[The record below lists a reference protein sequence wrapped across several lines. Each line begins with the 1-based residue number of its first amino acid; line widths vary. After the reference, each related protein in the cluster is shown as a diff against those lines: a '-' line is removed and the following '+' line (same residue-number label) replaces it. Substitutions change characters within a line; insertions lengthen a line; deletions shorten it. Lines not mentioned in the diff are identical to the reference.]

1 MVRGLYTSGW
11 SMLALQKR
19 MDVISNNMAN
29 AGTNGFK
36 KDTTVL
42 ESFPDL
48 MTKIVRDQDSFTGR
62 PRDIGTM
69 ELGSDV
75 GEVYTYFTQGQI
87 AKTDNELDMAIR
99 DSDSAFF
106 TVAVPNADGDI
117 AVFFTRDGSF
127 TRGADNSLVTNDGYT
142 VLGENG
148 PVLLESGPFT
158 VDENGYIIQ
167 DGEII
172 DRLLITE
179 FTDTSV
185 LRKYGHNLIQADED
199 AQIREFSGTVQQ
211 GFLEMSNVNTVR
223 EMVDMITVLRA
234 YEANQKVVQAIDST
248 LEKAVNQIGPVR

>member
-1 MVRGLYTSGW
+1 
-11 SMLALQKR
+11 MLALQKR

-127 TRGADNSLVTNDGYT
+127 TRGQIIVWLRMTGIPCWAKT
-142 VLGENG
+142 VLFCWKAARS
-148 PVLLESGPFT
+148 PWMRT
-158 VDENGYIIQ
+158 
-167 DGEII
+167 
-172 DRLLITE
+172 
-179 FTDTSV
+179 
-185 LRKYGHNLIQADED
+185 
-199 AQIREFSGTVQQ
+199 
-211 GFLEMSNVNTVR
+211 
-223 EMVDMITVLRA
+223 
-234 YEANQKVVQAIDST
+234 AI
-248 LEKAVNQIGPVR
+248 

>member
-106 TVAVPNADGDI
+106 
-117 AVFFTRDGSF
+117 
-127 TRGADNSLVTNDGYT
+127 
-142 VLGENG
+142 
-148 PVLLESGPFT
+148 
-158 VDENGYIIQ
+158 
-167 DGEII
+167 
-172 DRLLITE
+172 
-179 FTDTSV
+179 
-185 LRKYGHNLIQADED
+185 HCC
-199 AQIREFSGTVQQ
+199 
-211 GFLEMSNVNTVR
+211 
-223 EMVDMITVLRA
+223 
-234 YEANQKVVQAIDST
+234 ST
-248 LEKAVNQIGPVR
+248 QCRW